1 MDIIIREYEEKDLFC
16 VSKLLQDVFS
26 VTKDNNFKNDQY
38 IELVAEVENKAVGY
52 LLVTRVLNPVENNK
66 YFLVDYVCVKEEY
79 RGNHIGKKILEKVE
93 EIAREEKISY
103 IQMTSSRFRVSAH
116 KLYINMGYEIR
127 ESDIFRKVIL

>member
-1 MDIIIREYEEKDLFC
+1 MDIIIREYEEKDLFQ

-26 VTKDNNFKNDQY
+26 VKKDGNFKLDQY
-38 IELVAEVENKAVGY
+38 VELVAEVDDTVVGY
-52 LLVTRVLNPVENNK
+52 LLVTKILNPVENSK

-79 RGNHIGKKILEKVE
+79 RGNNIGKKLLEKVE
-93 EIAREEKISY
+93 YIGKQEKIVY

-127 ESDIFRKVIL
+127 ESDIFRKVIV